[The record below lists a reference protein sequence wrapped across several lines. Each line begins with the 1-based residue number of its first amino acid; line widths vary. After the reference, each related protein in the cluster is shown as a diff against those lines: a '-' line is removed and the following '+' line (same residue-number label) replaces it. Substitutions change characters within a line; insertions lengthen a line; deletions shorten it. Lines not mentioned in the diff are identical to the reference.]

1 MSEGILGLKKYFQ
14 ERNVF
19 LGANTENK
27 KIFIRNVEK
36 ANMNTKRP
44 IILFKK
50 TSYISF

>member
-27 KIFIRNVEK
+27 KNIYKECRKGKYEYKETNYFI
-36 ANMNTKRP
+36 
-44 IILFKK
+44 
-50 TSYISF
+50 